1 MRIIYFLTIA
11 VASLFLIPM
20 NLSADQVRDA
30 DSLWNQ
36 GVELYNAGK
45 WSEAADAFLEIES
58 MGVESA
64 GLCYNI
70 GNCYFRQDDAL
81 GKAILYYERS
91 LKLDPSFDDAR
102 FNLSMAQAATLD
114 NIESIPPFVLVTWL
128 RGLMDCLDSNSWAV
142 ISLILFVVT
151 AVLLLLFRFGF
162 SLTLRKVS
170 FFTML
175 ITLIFALSSLGFSVA
190 SGRDA
195 QSHDEAVVTARDCSV
210 KSAPSQ
216 MEKTLFILHEGT
228 KVSVLDN
235 VGQWERVKLG
245 DGREG
250 WVMTDYIETI

>member
-11 VASLFLIPM
+11 VASLFLIPV

-45 WSEAADAFLEIES
+45 WSEAADAFLELES

-64 GLCYNI
+64 GLYYNI
-70 GNCYFRQDDAL
+70 GNCYFRQENAL

-91 LKLDPSFDDAR
+91 LKLDPSFEDAR

-114 NIESIPPFVLVTWL
+114 NVLFTWL
-128 RGLMDCLDSNSWAV
+128 RGLMDCFNSNSWAV
-142 ISLILFVVT
+142 LSLILFVLT

-162 SLTLRKVS
+162 SLSLRKVS
-170 FFTML
+170 FFASL
-175 ITLIFALSSLGFSVA
+175 ITLIFALISFGFSVA

-216 MEKTLFILHEGT
+216 IEKTLFILHEGT

-250 WVMTDYIETI
+250 WVMTDYIEII